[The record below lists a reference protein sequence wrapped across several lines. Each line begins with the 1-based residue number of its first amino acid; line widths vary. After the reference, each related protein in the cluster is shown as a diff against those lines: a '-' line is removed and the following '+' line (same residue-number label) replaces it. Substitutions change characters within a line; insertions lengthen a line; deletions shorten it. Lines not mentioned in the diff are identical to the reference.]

1 MKNDRRRIGSALALV
16 LLFVSSS
23 SDAIRGQ
30 DAFPV
35 SIQVDAADKLGELK
49 PIWRFFGCDEPNY
62 ATMKHGRK
70 LLGELGEM
78 APKSVFFRTHNLLCT
93 GDGTPA
99 LKWGST
105 NAYREDESG
114 KPIYDWTIVDQIFD
128 AYLENGV
135 RPYVQIGFMPKD
147 LSTRPEPYQHDWKPG
162 DDYNR
167 IYTGWAYP
175 PTDYKKWEE
184 LAYQWARH
192 CVEKYG
198 AEEAKTWYW
207 ETWNEPD
214 IGYWRGRP
222 RDESF
227 HRLHDHAIA
236 GVRRALPDAKVG
248 GPDAAYDARFIRNF
262 LEHCVYG
269 INYATGEK
277 GTPLDFI
284 AFHAKGGPSVVDGH
298 VRMGIA
304 QQLRAINSS
313 MEVVASFP
321 ELKNTPI
328 VIGESD
334 PDGCAACNSQ
344 VYPQNNYRNGV
355 LYASYTAA
363 SFARKHDLARRN
375 GVNLE
380 GALTWA
386 FEFEDQPYFAGYRT
400 LATNGIDKPVLNVF
414 RMFSR
419 MRGQRLAVESD
430 HAVPLE
436 RIMRRG
442 VRGQPDVAAL
452 ASQDKSTL
460 AVMVWHYHD
469 DDVPG
474 PAANVELT
482 VRGLP
487 DSAGTLRMRQFR
499 IDGEHSNAFTAWKK
513 MGSPQ
518 EPSAKQYAELEKAG
532 QLAELATKDV
542 EADGGTAN
550 VKISLPRQAVSLLV
564 FELPE
569 NPAETTAT
577 EATSSSTGTRIVE
590 PVPAAVREK
599 FELDPFYQK
608 HVDAGGLSILSSSQ
622 VSDAGLL
629 EAAHLIDQ
637 MLANRKDVR
646 QELIKRRVRFVVMA
660 PTEMTTDVPE
670 QAHMDSEYWDR
681 RARGLGGRIC
691 SCGEENLLNLPR
703 DRYSNENILIHEFSH
718 TIHNYGLRRLD
729 ADFNSRL
736 RALYDDAMDKGLWK
750 NTYAATN
757 PEEYWAEGVQSYF
770 DCNAAS
776 RRGVHN
782 EVDTREELKGYDPEL
797 FALIDES
804 FKSPSWRYERYDKR
818 NATAGN

>member
-1 MKNDRRRIGSALALV
+1 
-16 LLFVSSS
+16 
-23 SDAIRGQ
+23 
-30 DAFPV
+30 
-35 SIQVDAADKLGELK
+35 
-49 PIWRFFGCDEPNY
+49 
-62 ATMKHGRK
+62 
-70 LLGELGEM
+70 
-78 APKSVFFRTHNLLCT
+78 
-93 GDGTPA
+93 
-99 LKWGST
+99 
-105 NAYREDESG
+105 
-114 KPIYDWTIVDQIFD
+114 
-128 AYLENGV
+128 
-135 RPYVQIGFMPKD
+135 
-147 LSTRPEPYQHDWKPG
+147 
-162 DDYNR
+162 
-167 IYTGWAYP
+167 
-175 PTDYKKWEE
+175 
-184 LAYQWARH
+184 
-192 CVEKYG
+192 
-198 AEEAKTWYW
+198 
-207 ETWNEPD
+207 
-214 IGYWRGRP
+214 
-222 RDESF
+222 
-227 HRLHDHAIA
+227 LHDHAIA

-248 GPDAAYDARFIRNF
+248 GPDAAYDGRFIRTF
-262 LEHCVYG
+262 LEHCVHG

-304 QQLRAINSS
+304 QQLRAINNS
-313 MEVVASFP
+313 MEIVASFP

-334 PDGCAACNSQ
+334 PDGCAACGAQ
-344 VYPQNNYRNGV
+344 LYPQNNYRNGI

-363 SFARKHDLARRN
+363 SFARKHDLARRH

-419 MRGQRLAVESD
+419 MHGERIGVESD

-442 VRGQPDVAAL
+442 VRERPDVAAL
-452 ASQDKSTL
+452 ASRDESTF

-487 DSAGTLRMRQFR
+487 DSAGTLRMRHFR
-499 IDGEHSNAFTAWKK
+499 IDEEHSNSFTVWKK

-518 EPSAKQYAELEKAG
+518 EPTAEQYAELEKAG
-532 QLAELATKDV
+532 QLAELETENV
-542 EADGGTAN
+542 QADGGTAS

-564 FELPE
+564 FEV
-569 NPAETTAT
+569 PAEAADA
-577 EATSSSTGTRIVE
+577 EPTSANTGARRVE
-590 PVPAAVREK
+590 PVPTAIREK

-608 HVDAGGLSILSSSQ
+608 HVDAGGLSILGSSQ

-629 EAAHLIDQ
+629 EAAYLIDQ
-637 MLANRKDVR
+637 MLINREDLR

-691 SCGEENLLNLPR
+691 SCGEENLLNLPG

-729 ADFNSRL
+729 AEFNSRL
-736 RALYDDAMDKGLWK
+736 KELYEDAMDKGLWK
-750 NTYAATN
+750 DTYAATN

-770 DCNAAS
+770 DCNAS
-776 RRGVHN
+776 PRRGVHN
-782 EVDTREELKGYDPEL
+782 DIDTREELKEYDPDL

-804 FKSPSWRYERYDKR
+804 FKSPPWRYERYDGR
-818 NATAGN
+818 TAIAAGN

>member
-1 MKNDRRRIGSALALV
+1 MQTDRIRLRHSFV
-16 LLFVSSS
+16 LGLCISSFVSTDIS
-23 SDAIRGQ
+23 GQ

-35 SIQVDAADKLGELK
+35 SIQVDAATKLGELK

-62 ATMKHGRK
+62 ATMKNGRK

-114 KPIYDWTIVDQIFD
+114 KPIYDWTIVDDIFD

-162 DDYNR
+162 DPYDR
-167 IYTGWAYP
+167 IFTGWAYP
-175 PTDYKKWEE
+175 PKDYEKWEE
-184 LAYQWARH
+184 LVYQWVRH

-198 AEEAKTWYW
+198 AEEVRTWYW
-207 ETWNEPD
+207 ETWNEAD

-222 RDESF
+222 KGESF

-248 GPDAAYDARFIRNF
+248 GPDAAYDGRFIRNF
-262 LEHCVYG
+262 LEHCVHG
-269 INYATGEK
+269 INFATGEK

-304 QQLRAINSS
+304 QQLRAINNS
-313 MEVVASFP
+313 MEIVASFP

-386 FEFEDQPYFAGYRT
+386 FEFEGQPYFAGYRT

-419 MRGQRLAVESD
+419 MRGERIGVESD
-430 HAVPLE
+430 HAVSLE
-436 RIMRRG
+436 RIMQRG
-442 VRGQPDVAAL
+442 VRGRPDVAAL
-452 ASQDKSTL
+452 ASQDQKTL

-469 DDVPG
+469 NDVPG
-474 PAANVELT
+474 PAADVELA

-487 DSAGTLRMRQFR
+487 DSAGTLRMRHFR
-499 IDGEHSNAFTAWKK
+499 VDDEHSNSFTAWKK

-518 EPSAKQYAELEKAG
+518 EPTAEQYVELEKAG
-532 QLAELATKDV
+532 QLGELETENV
-542 EADGGTAN
+542 QADGGTAS

-564 FELPE
+564 FELP
-569 NPAETTAT
+569 AEAADA
-577 EATSSSTGTRIVE
+577 EATSANTGARRVG
-590 PVPAAVREK
+590 PVPAAIREK

-629 EAAHLIDQ
+629 EAAYLIDQ
-637 MLANRKDVR
+637 MLANREDVR

-660 PTEMTTDVPE
+660 PSEMTTDVPK

-691 SCGEENLLNLPR
+691 SCGDENLLNMEG
-703 DRYSNENILIHEFSH
+703 DRYSNENIFIHEFSH

-729 ADFNSRL
+729 SEFDSRL
-736 RALYDDAMDKGLWK
+736 KELYEDAMDKALWK
-750 NTYAATN
+750 DTYAATN

-770 DCNAAS
+770 DCNAS
-776 RRGVHN
+776 PRRGVHN
-782 EVDTREELKGYDPEL
+782 DVSTREELRKYDSEL

-804 FKSPSWRYERYDKR
+804 FKSPTWRYERYDRR
-818 NATAGN
+818 NATAASK